1 MIVMI
6 VVSLS
11 TFSIV
16 GRERGGGG
24 GEISLEPKINRD
36 IIVVSSY
43 APVCGNKL

>member
-1 MIVMI
+1 MII
-6 VVSLS
+6 VSLL

-16 GRERGGGG
+16 GRERGGGGG

-36 IIVVSSY
+36 IIVVCSY